1 MTTTTYDTASRP
13 LMQRGAFWLDDVC
26 ARHIGVHGK
35 THRQND
41 PFFYGRL
48 QHTAGRGFVSTDLAC
63 SGGVAQRRAQDVRR
77 WGHDLAVVF
86 VQRDRGLIWRQRG
99 QELAVGPGDIV
110 VANPDE
116 PYDLTALG
124 EFNLASFYLP
134 RAMLAGHLYPGDI
147 DTPRLV
153 RQNEAA
159 GALASEFA
167 TSVAGRMAELTPDTA
182 EAMIDTLARLV
193 SVSAGAA
200 APAHVPA
207 LRAARLTQAL
217 AYIDRHLADP
227 ALSPAG
233 CARGLGMSLRALH
246 LAFEPSGATFSQAVA
261 RRRLERCRAL
271 LTDPQVASR
280 PVSDIAFA
288 CGFGSLAGFYRA
300 FSRTFG
306 ASPTDIR
313 AAGTQLHS

>member
-1 MTTTTYDTASRP
+1 LTTTTYDTASRP
-13 LMQRGAFWLDDVC
+13 LMQRGAFWLDEVC

-41 PFFYGRL
+41 PYFYGRL
-48 QHTAGRGFVSTDLAC
+48 QHTTGRNFVSTVLAC
-63 SGGVAQRRAQDVRR
+63 SGGVAQRRKQDVRR

-99 QELAVGPGDIV
+99 QEFLVGPGDIV
-110 VANPDE
+110 IANPDE
-116 PYDLTALG
+116 PYDLTTLG

-147 DTPRLV
+147 DAPLLV
-153 RQNEAA
+153 RQDDAA
-159 GALASEFA
+159 GALTSDFA
-167 TSVAGRMAELTPDTA
+167 TSLAGRMAELKPATA

-200 APAHVPA
+200 AQVHAPA
-207 LRAARLTQAL
+207 LRAARLTQGL

-227 ALSPAG
+227 ALSPAS
-233 CARGLGMSLRALH
+233 CAQGLGMSLRALH
-246 LAFEPSGATFSQAVA
+246 LAFEPSGETFSQAVA

-271 LTDPQVASR
+271 LTDPRAASR

-300 FSRTFG
+300 FSRFYG
-306 ASPTDIR
+306 AAPTDMR
-313 AAGTQLHS
+313 AAGTRLL